1 MAGDTNSRY
10 TRTADDLQSFVAG
23 NGLTDAWVQL
33 EMGGVAPAAGAADL
47 VCNEAAITNTCEVT
61 NKFMY
66 RSSKWV
72 TLNATA
78 YNNEH
83 AKFLDSSGL
92 MLSDMDPILTDVS
105 WTENSSYQASDDF
118 GGTGGTAFNDI
129 GSIPASAGVSTLSL
143 SSGARV
149 DNIGLTLSNGTTF
162 AHGGTGGT
170 PATMT
175 LESGEYPVSLNVCE
189 GSYNGGER
197 LFYAKWTT
205 NLGRTLG
212 GGTTTSD
219 CTTFTAPSGYQISGF
234 FGRSATEVDK
244 LGVFYTKVS

>member
-1 MAGDTNSRY
+1 MCSS
-10 TRTADDLQSFVAG
+10 DL
-23 NGLTDAWVQL
+23 L

-105 WTENSSYQASDDF
+105 WT
-118 GGTGGTAFNDI
+118 
-129 GSIPASAGVSTLSL
+129 
-143 SSGARV
+143 
-149 DNIGLTLSNGTTF
+149 
-162 AHGGTGGT
+162 
-170 PATMT
+170 
-175 LESGEYPVSLNVCE
+175 
-189 GSYNGGER
+189 
-197 LFYAKWTT
+197 T

-234 FGRSATEVDK
+234 FGRSGTGVDK
-244 LGVFYTKVS
+244 LGVFYSKVS